1 MSYLTY
7 EEYQEYGGTLDE
19 TTFNDLEFQA
29 EVQID
34 WYTFNRLQNDE
45 IVNERVKKCVY
56 MLMNLLQAKM
66 IASALPLQDG
76 STNTQTQAGII
87 QQSNDGVSIMYN
99 TRSAE
104 EVLKNSQTEIANCIK
119 LYLQGVTNNLGR
131 KVLWRGIYPDE

>member
-7 EEYQEYGGTLDE
+7 EEYQEYGGALDE

>member
-19 TTFNDLEFQA
+19 ATFDDLEFQA

-45 IVNERVKKCVY
+45 EVNDRVKKCVY
-56 MLMNLLQAKM
+56 MLIKLLQAKM
-66 IASALPLQDG
+66 VASVIPMQDG
-76 STNTQTQAGII
+76 STSSESQPGII

-99 TRSAE
+99 TRSAD
-104 EVLKNSQTEIANCIK
+104 EVLKNSQAEISNCIK
-119 LYLQGVTNNLGR
+119 MYLQGVTNNLGR

>member
-7 EEYQEYGGTLDE
+7 TEYQEYGGTLDE

-45 IVNERVKKCVY
+45 PVNDRVKKCVY
-56 MLMNLLQAKM
+56 MLMQLLQAKLT
-66 IASALPLQDG
+66 ASALPLQNG
-76 STNTQTQAGII
+76 TTSSQTQAGII

-99 TRSAE
+99 TRSAD
-104 EVLKNSQTEIANCIK
+104 EVIKNSQAEIASCIK
-119 LYLQGVTNNLGR
+119 MYLQGVTNNLGR

>member
-7 EEYQEYGGTLDE
+7 EEYQEYGGALDE

-45 IVNERVKKCVY
+45 VVNERVKKCVY

>member
-7 EEYQEYGGTLDE
+7 EEYQEYGGALDE

-104 EVLKNSQTEIANCIK
+104 EVLKNSQIEIANCIK
-119 LYLQGVTNNLGR
+119 LCLQGVTNNLGR